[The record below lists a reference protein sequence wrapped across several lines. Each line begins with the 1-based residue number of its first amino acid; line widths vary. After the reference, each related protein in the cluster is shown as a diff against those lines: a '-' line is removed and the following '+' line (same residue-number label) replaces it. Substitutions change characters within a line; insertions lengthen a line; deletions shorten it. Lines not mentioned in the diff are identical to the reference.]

1 MWKFGKFTKFI
12 RNVRKSKSI
21 TVSSFHLVTTPLVPP
36 PPPPPTM
43 SSLSSSSIFRNNFPS
58 TSITSST
65 LSVPALRRGTNF
77 ARLLS
82 RWKIFQVAHFAQK
95 TRFRFGLKF
104 LAQKRSLLS
113 LGIKRGATRSI
124 MVKTTCVQKKRA
136 GVSFLDGSQT
146 FCGRREEK
154 KL

>member
-1 MWKFGKFTKFI
+1 
-12 RNVRKSKSI
+12 
-21 TVSSFHLVTTPLVPP
+21 
-36 PPPPPTM
+36 M

-65 LSVPALRRGTNF
+65 LSVPALRCGTNF

-154 KL
+154 KLYVAGKCCIRRWRHQLPYSIDNNSFHLCQH

>member
-1 MWKFGKFTKFI
+1 MFENPRVLLYHDNHQQIQLLKF
-12 RNVRKSKSI
+12 
-21 TVSSFHLVTTPLVPP
+21 SSRHHTAQT
-36 PPPPPTM
+36 PTM
-43 SSLSSSSIFRNNFPS
+43 SSLSSCSIFRNNFPS